1 MSINEIIEMLLN
13 AFASVPAMVAAA
25 FIVTQLLKDKIG
37 WDGWKS
43 LLLTALVS
51 VAMTGVGVGFQ
62 LGVFE
67 GINFWN
73 ALYMV
78 ALEVLAYSVG
88 IHALKK
94 QVYDKLKTS

>member
-1 MSINEIIEMLLN
+1 MNINEIIEALLN
-13 AFASVPAMVAAA
+13 AFASIPAMVAAA
-25 FIVTQLLKDKIG
+25 FILTQLFKG
-37 WDGWKS
+37 WLNWEGWKS
-43 LLLTALVS
+43 IMLAAIITI
-51 VAMTGVGVGFQ
+51 AMTSVGAGFQ

-67 GINFWN
+67 GINFLD

-94 QVYDKLKTS
+94 QVYDKLK